1 MNREQA
7 EKAIKD
13 LWPGHDESVER
24 DINWNDI
31 PAAIKDGEENLN
43 GLPVDE
49 RANAEK
55 ALGILRQHRDFLR
68 TEDDA
73 LAVWREVFVGQAIR
87 VDGWGKL
94 AGAASIADEAE
105 AQFRRRFADYLKAK
119 G

>member
-7 EKAIKD
+7 K
-13 LWPGHDESVER
+13 
-24 DINWNDI
+24 
-31 PAAIKDGEENLN
+31 
-43 GLPVDE
+43 
-49 RANAEK
+49 K
-55 ALGILRQHRDFLR
+55 ALLAVDPHAFEWVDLDDLDTSIREAEEGTDPDVTPDAKDRQACVDMLSILEGHRDHLR

>member
-1 MNREQA
+1 MNRERA
-7 EKAIKD
+7 K
-13 LWPGHDESVER
+13 
-24 DINWNDI
+24 
-31 PAAIKDGEENLN
+31 AAI
-43 GLPVDE
+43 
-49 RANAEK
+49 AELYPDDPEGTAEIDLDDVQVSIDQCVEAIDRLSGAQRESTFK
-55 ALGILRQHRDFLR
+55 LLGILRQHRDYLR